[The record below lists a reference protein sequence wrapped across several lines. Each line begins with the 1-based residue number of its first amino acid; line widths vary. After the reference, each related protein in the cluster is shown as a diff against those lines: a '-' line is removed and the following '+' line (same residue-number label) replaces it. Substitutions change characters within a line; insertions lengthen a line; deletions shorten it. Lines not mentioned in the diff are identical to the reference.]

1 MKQRTS
7 CQFASPLDC
16 DIHSQPEVRERDYR
30 TVLFFDPNLT
40 TCFCF
45 CFLQA
50 VVLEGKYWKRDYNV
64 ISAEYK
70 KWRRFYHRTIDPNNA
85 LESVSLSYTR
95 SELQVATL

>member
-1 MKQRTS
+1 M
-7 CQFASPLDC
+7 
-16 DIHSQPEVRERDYR
+16 
-30 TVLFFDPNLT
+30 
-40 TCFCF
+40 
-45 CFLQA
+45 
-50 VVLEGKYWKRDYNV
+50 LEGKYWKRDYNV